1 MKNDYNRNTFWVW
14 KDENGTPNYYI
25 KVNGVMVPVSE
36 EVYKVCRNSY
46 MKIAYQNKK
55 DTHMLISLD
64 KENDCNSN
72 FNNLLTAPDDT
83 EILESIKFC
92 INELEQPYKD
102 VLVKYFFEE
111 KTMVKTAQEMGV
123 SESTISNWVAKG
135 IKKLKKVLE
144 KVEIE

>member
-1 MKNDYNRNTFWVW
+1 MKNDYNRNTFWVL

-111 KTMVKTAQEMGV
+111 KTLVKTAQEMGV
-123 SESTISNWVAKG
+123 SIYVKT
-135 IKKLKKVLE
+135 IKKYQNNKKI
-144 KVEIE
+144 KKSFGKGGN

>member
-1 MKNDYNRNTFWVW
+1 MKNDYNRNTFWVL

-111 KTMVKTAQEMGV
+111 KH
-123 SESTISNWVAKG
+123 W
-135 IKKLKKVLE
+135 
-144 KVEIE
+144 